1 MRSSGQSM
9 PWRSTRARRI
19 SALAAGVVV
28 FVALIAVVA
37 VSVLPALPDLTS
49 LLAGAVNWLEATAE
63 VVWEWVATTSAAIS
77 ASIDSV
83 LTAID
88 AWLKSVE
95 DSLSGR

>member
-1 MRSSGQSM
+1 M

-63 VVWEWVATTSAAIS
+63 VEWVATTSAAIS